1 MSNSCCRPEKL
12 SQENYTYSSN
22 QPKNVSVYILSPV
35 EGYDYSY
42 PYATYKPEKRDVEP
56 SVEEE
61 KGWDGVL

>member
-1 MSNSCCRPEKL
+1 
-12 SQENYTYSSN
+12 
-22 QPKNVSVYILSPV
+22 VYILSPV